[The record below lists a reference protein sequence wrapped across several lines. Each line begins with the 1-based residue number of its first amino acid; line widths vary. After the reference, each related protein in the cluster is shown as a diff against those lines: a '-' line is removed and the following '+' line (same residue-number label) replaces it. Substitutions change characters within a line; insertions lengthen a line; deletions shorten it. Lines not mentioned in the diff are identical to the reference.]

1 VQREQV
7 MLPLKVSSPE
17 MNIGVLADGFAKPA
31 SNSCSRALASVVSHP
46 GI

>member
-17 MNIGVLADGFAKPA
+17 MHIGVLADGFAKPA
-31 SNSCSRALASVVSHP
+31 SNSYPRALASVGSHP

>member
-1 VQREQV
+1 MQREQA

-17 MNIGVLADGFAKPA
+17 KNIGVQADGFAEPA
-31 SNSCSRALASVVSHP
+31 SNSYPRALASVGSQP